1 MIQRLI
7 PNNYFKIGNTQTCCT
22 GHPCC
27 AEQEEIIY
35 LTQTERNSQAIFLG
49 MNACILRLENYQYH
63 KNIINLVVCRREKM
77 IFLCCTGQID
87 PSTLFL
93 G

>member
-7 PNNYFKIGNTQTCCT
+7 PNNYFKIRNTQTCCT
-22 GHPCC
+22 
-27 AEQEEIIY
+27 EQEEIIY
-35 LTQTERNSQAIFLG
+35 LTQTERNSQEIFLG

-63 KNIINLVVCRREKM
+63 KNIINLVVCRRKKM
-77 IFLCCTGQID
+77 IFLCCPGQIY

>member
-22 GHPCC
+22 GHPYCTGHPCC
-27 AEQEEIIY
+27 TEQEEIIY
-35 LTQTERNSQAIFLG
+35 LTQTERNSQEIFLG

-63 KNIINLVVCRREKM
+63 KNIINLVVCGRKK
-77 IFLCCTGQID
+77 
-87 PSTLFL
+87 
-93 G
+93 